1 MVIAIIIVVVLFVI
15 LGLAATKPDTIS
27 IERTIDIRAGPE
39 RIYALVNDFRNWH
52 AWAPQDKMDST
63 MSRTFGGATSGV
75 GAYSEWTS
83 SGKAGNGRMEI
94 TESMVPVKITVEV
107 DFIKP
112 FVAHNVNQFTLEP
125 LNDVTKVTWGMR
137 GTNPFIVKMMS
148 VFINMDSMMGKHFE
162 AGLRSLKALAES

>member
-1 MVIAIIIVVVLFVI
+1 MLLVI
-15 LGLAATKPDTIS
+15 LGLATTKPDTIS
-27 IERTIDIRAGPE
+27 LERTIDIRAAPD
-39 RIYALVNDFRNWH
+39 RIYAFVNDFHNWY

-63 MSRTFGGATSGV
+63 MSRTFGGAISGV

-83 SGKAGNGRMEI
+83 NGKAGSGRMEI
-94 TESMVPVKITVEV
+94 TESTVPMKITVKV

-112 FVAHNVNQFTLEP
+112 FIAHNVNQFTLEP
-125 LNDVTKVTWGMR
+125 IKDVTKVTWAMR

-162 AGLRSLKALAES
+162 AGLGSLKALAES